1 MARSKSS
8 GRWLAEHHSDQ
19 YVKQAR
25 AAGYRSRAAFK
36 LAQIQAKDRILR
48 PGMTIVDL
56 GAAPGGWS
64 QCAAEILKDRGHI
77 VALDILLM
85 EPLSGVTFLQG
96 DFRDAEPLVA
106 LEDALGGRAPD
117 LVLSDMAPNM
127 SGVGSAD
134 QAAALYLAELARDF
148 ALQHLR
154 SGGDFL
160 VKIFQ
165 GEGFDAYLKSLR
177 AEFKSVAVRKPEA
190 SRARSA
196 ETYLLARGL
205 KQRGGVN

>member
-36 LAQIQAKDRILR
+36 LAQIQAKDKLLR
-48 PGMTIVDL
+48 PGMTVIDL

-64 QCAAEILKDRGHI
+64 QYAAEVLQDRGRI
-77 VALDILLM
+77 VALDILPM
-85 EPLSGVTFLQG
+85 ESLPGVVFLQG
-96 DFRDAEPLVA
+96 DFREVGSLAA
-106 LEDALGGRAPD
+106 LEEVLGGSAPD

-127 SGVGSAD
+127 SGVASAD
-134 QAAALYLAELARDF
+134 QAATLYLTELARDF
-148 ALQHLR
+148 ALQHLKP
-154 SGGDFL
+154 GGDFL

-177 AEFKSVAVRKPEA
+177 TAFKSVAVRKPEA